1 MKDNQPLSS
10 LNDIFG
16 PVIVR
21 YTRAQALEEGVLVD
35 AGSLASEAGF
45 QWPVALTRAV
55 WEDCVAWQVADNQR
69 QIGQDPTGRLWDVLV
84 MAVMAIRGSARGGN
98 QLSFSLYRV
107 PRDGVSTTAD
117 KVSLKLIVGPG
128 DQGEPVITILQPHED

>member
-55 WEDCVAWQVADNQR
+55 WEDCVDWQVADNQR
-69 QIGQDPTGRLWDVLV
+69 QLCQDPTGRLWDVLV
-84 MAVMAIRGSARGGN
+84 MAGMAIRGSARGGD
-98 QLSFSLYRV
+98 QLYFSIYRV
-107 PRDGVSTTAD
+107 PRDGVSTSAD

-128 DQGEPVITILQPHED
+128 DLGEPVITILQPGED

>member
-1 MKDNQPLSS
+1 
-10 LNDIFG
+10 
-16 PVIVR
+16 
-21 YTRAQALEEGVLVD
+21 
-35 AGSLASEAGF
+35 
-45 QWPVALTRAV
+45 
-55 WEDCVAWQVADNQR
+55 
-69 QIGQDPTGRLWDVLV
+69 WDVLV

-107 PRDGVSTTAD
+107 PRDGVSVTAD